1 MALPYVLNNGNLSK
15 FLKHIQTAKVPTK
28 LDYSYLEQAGFKG
41 KNDRYLTTFLKAL
54 GFTDAAGIPTQRWH
68 DHRNTAQ
75 GPGVIATAIQEA
87 WSGYFDMYADAHAR
101 ADDDFKNW
109 ARDAEPKASEVTVNR
124 SLGSFKTAVK
134 LGDFSST
141 PASTP
146 ASPAVPHA
154 SPAAPPPATPLAPGK
169 VSVGTVGGL
178 TINIE
183 LQLPA
188 TADAK
193 FFDQFFASMRKH
205 LLDVDE

>member
-1 MALPYVLNNGNLSK
+1 MRTL
-15 FLKHIQTAKVPTK
+15 
-28 LDYSYLEQAGFKG
+28 
-41 KNDRYLTTFLKAL
+41 
-54 GFTDAAGIPTQRWH
+54 
-68 DHRNTAQ
+68 
-75 GPGVIATAIQEA
+75 
-87 WSGYFDMYADAHAR
+87 AR
-101 ADDDFKNW
+101 TDDFKNW
-109 ARDAEPKASEVTVNR
+109 ARGAEPKASEVTVNR